1 MNWKINTFI
10 MPCIQTL
17 FNIFGDSRE
26 HVFFDMVILEV
37 GFNILNSA
45 LLCHNIGPLFAKFP
59 FNVNYKVVDVW
70 NKKWQHYELWKSNV
84 EVKNNQ

>member
-1 MNWKINTFI
+1 

-59 FNVNYKVVDVW
+59 FNVNYKVVVF
-70 NKKWQHYELWKSNV
+70 EI
-84 EVKNNQ
+84 KNGNIMNYGNPMWRSKIINRLVARG

>member
-1 MNWKINTFI
+1 
-10 MPCIQTL
+10 
-17 FNIFGDSRE
+17 
-26 HVFFDMVILEV
+26 
-37 GFNILNSA
+37 